1 VRIKLEYPPP
11 NIEMEIVKYHVNV
24 NSSQEKEL
32 GHAFKL
38 ANSLRDAAA
47 LEELYYGPSIRES
60 IAFAKL
66 IREGMPIKQA
76 AEVVYANVYEQ
87 WGEVEYRKVM
97 DMITSIF
104 G

>member
-1 VRIKLEYPPP
+1 
-11 NIEMEIVKYHVNV
+11 MEIVKYHVNITDTL
-24 NSSQEKEL
+24 EREL
-32 GHAFKL
+32 ERAIRL
-38 ANSLRDAAA
+38 ANSLREAAA

-66 IREGMPIKQA
+66 IREGMPVRQA

-87 WGEVEYRKVM
+87 WGEVEYRKVI